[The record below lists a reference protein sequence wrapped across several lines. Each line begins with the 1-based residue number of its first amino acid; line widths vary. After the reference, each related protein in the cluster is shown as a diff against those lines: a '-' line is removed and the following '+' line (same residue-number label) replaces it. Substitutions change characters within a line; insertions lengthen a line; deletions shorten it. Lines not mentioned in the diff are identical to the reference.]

1 VYSYPEA
8 AVCAEAVPEFCLPSG
23 VTVRPYTHHSHS
35 TDPLAR
41 RLVGPLA
48 DMKVGG
54 HSLEGRRE
62 GESHFWD
69 MKVDRGWEGG
79 RRTDGRVS

>member
-48 DMKVGG
+48 DMKVGAQWIYTQN
-54 HSLEGRRE
+54 SVIIIIFFEGR
-62 GESHFWD
+62 S
-69 MKVDRGWEGG
+69 
-79 RRTDGRVS
+79 